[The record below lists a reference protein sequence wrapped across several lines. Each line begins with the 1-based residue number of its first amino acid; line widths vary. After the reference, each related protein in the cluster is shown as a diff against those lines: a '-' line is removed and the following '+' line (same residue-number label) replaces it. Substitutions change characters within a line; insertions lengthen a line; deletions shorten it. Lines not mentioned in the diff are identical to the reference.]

1 MSPILPLLALAPL
14 AAAAPEPDGSDP
26 RAELSAFWAGA
37 ARTVAEGDFAG
48 YAALYHPDAVF
59 VRDGEGPGGAGG
71 VAVPIADQLET
82 WRPGFEATRA
92 GEVAA
97 AVEFRFTRRT
107 IGPAAAH
114 ETGVFRYVSHP
125 PGEPGE
131 PALVR
136 FEALLVKTPAG
147 WRWVLERQL
156 GPATAAQWAAAAPAG
171 GG

>member
-1 MSPILPLLALAPL
+1 MSPVLPLLIAAPF
-14 AAAAPEPDGSDP
+14 AAAPGADEPDP
-26 RAELSAFWAGA
+26 RAELAAFWAGA
-37 ARTVAEGDFAG
+37 ARTVAEGDFAQ

-59 VRDGEGPGGAGG
+59 VRDGEAPDGGDG
-71 VAVPIADQLET
+71 VAVPIADQLAK

-92 GEVAA
+92 GETAA